1 MQCYFL
7 KSHQTIA
14 HQLLQVDPPWRNW
27 LARLTVIRITRLIAY
42 QEVESSS
49 LSGGDNNF
57 FSVCDSLLCA
67 REYTTLICAVDLLSS
82 AVFSQCRISFCS
94 YQRPVSTTALG
105 RLQTHFEDHEI
116 LLQ

>member
-1 MQCYFL
+1 
-7 KSHQTIA
+7 
-14 HQLLQVDPPWRNW
+14 
-27 LARLTVIRITRLIAY
+27 
-42 QEVESSS
+42 
-49 LSGGDNNF
+49 
-57 FSVCDSLLCA
+57 VCDSLLCA